1 MEDQWVDGAVA
12 SFLRLDGLGDL
23 AVALFEAFDGGD
35 GGLMRA
41 LAALPA
47 RAGAGE
53 LRSLRGAV
61 AQDAIVVLRGFADG
75 LERGA

>member
-1 MEDQWVDGAVA
+1 MAVAVPPAPPLGARVEDQRVDGAVA

-41 LAALPA
+41 LAAL
-47 RAGAGE
+47 
-53 LRSLRGAV
+53 
-61 AQDAIVVLRGFADG
+61 DA
-75 LERGA
+75 

>member
-41 LAALPA
+41 LAAL
-47 RAGAGE
+47 
-53 LRSLRGAV
+53 
-61 AQDAIVVLRGFADG
+61 DA
-75 LERGA
+75 